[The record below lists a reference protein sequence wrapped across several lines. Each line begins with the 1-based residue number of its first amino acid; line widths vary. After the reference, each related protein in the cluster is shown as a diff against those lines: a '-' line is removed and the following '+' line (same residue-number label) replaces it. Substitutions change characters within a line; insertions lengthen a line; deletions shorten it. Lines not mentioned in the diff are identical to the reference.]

1 MSTSSSIQAH
11 PAAFA
16 SISPP
21 TPPPPP
27 DELSSIDDNNDNNN
41 DDEDQEH
48 FPVTPVAIMEGARDD
63 LDESGQTKEATVT
76 DNNNTGNVI
85 YTPASTVSSSKADS
99 TYEEDE
105 NSAQSAG
112 ESGRGVWNEWWK
124 AEELAAQVGSLSKE
138 LLELKAMIEKQA
150 FEEEANVS
158 IYLLTVDAKC

>member
-1 MSTSSSIQAH
+1 
-11 PAAFA
+11 
-16 SISPP
+16 
-21 TPPPPP
+21 
-27 DELSSIDDNNDNNN
+27 
-41 DDEDQEH
+41 
-48 FPVTPVAIMEGARDD
+48 
-63 LDESGQTKEATVT
+63 
-76 DNNNTGNVI
+76 
-85 YTPASTVSSSKADS
+85 VSSSKADS